1 MAVIIGLGA
10 AAGMSAACVAGAKIA
25 DALCK

>member
-1 MAVIIGLGA
+1 MTIIIGLGA
-10 AAGMSAACVAGAKIA
+10 AAGMSVACAACAKIA